1 MTWGPLR
8 WSTAAASAGSHLR
21 FPRPACVVTGRLRVI
36 MVIRG
41 PGGGPGIPVASRL
54 SMEAAAGPGQ
64 VTTAQPGP
72 GAAASAREPSVPG
85 PSRRRAWAGSQGGQ
99 PLEVAPP
106 ISCQCRAAS
115 LGPLGSTGSLAETAG
130 PADSVGSE
138 SESARDVP
146 SSWVPSFQSQ
156 FWDLGVRLLNSKALF
171 SCHVV
176 LRHRLP
182 LEHKAHY
189 GDESDERVHQQHDRG
204 ADEV

>member
-41 PGGGPGIPVASRL
+41 PGGGPGMPVASRL
-54 SMEAAAGPGQ
+54 LEAAAGPGQ

-72 GAAASAREPSVPG
+72 GAAASSWEPSVPG

-99 PLEVAPP
+99 LLAVAPP

-138 SESARDVP
+138 SESAWDLP
-146 SSWVPSFQSQ
+146 SSWGVFNLSFGTS
-156 FWDLGVRLLNSKALF
+156 GSG
-171 SCHVV
+171 
-176 LRHRLP
+176 
-182 LEHKAHY
+182 Y
-189 GDESDERVHQQHDRG
+189 
-204 ADEV
+204 